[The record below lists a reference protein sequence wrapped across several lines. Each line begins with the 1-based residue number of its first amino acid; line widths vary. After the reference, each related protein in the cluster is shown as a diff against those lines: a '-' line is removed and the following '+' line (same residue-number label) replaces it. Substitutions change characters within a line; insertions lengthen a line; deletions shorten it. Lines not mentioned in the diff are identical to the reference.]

1 MCEDKKRLSAYQQA
15 LKGICHGK
23 KVVDIGAGTGV
34 LSFMAIEAGASMVYA
49 IEKAEIWRKFKKE
62 IKSR

>member
-1 MCEDKKRLSAYQQA
+1 M
-15 LKGICHGK
+15 
-23 KVVDIGAGTGV
+23 DIGAGTGV

-62 IKSR
+62 IKSK